1 MRAPAASDR
10 GWPGLSPNDSDTSGQ
25 DVPRP
30 HRLSPATLGVT
41 APNVLL
47 RLEEPG
53 VWVGVGGGPCA
64 GSVLP
69 PACQAPSPGAHVL
82 SPSLGP
88 RLPRALSHLRAA
100 PACGRSGCGWSGVGR
115 APNLRAP
122 PSRCYITLTQSLHLI
137 MGGAPAGPAG
147 TGKTETTKD
156 LGRALG
162 TMVYVFNCSE
172 QMDYKVRAQARGGQG
187 EEQTQ
192 PLTEEAAA
200 PTAQQPPRPSPW
212 TGRQPSPRWAL
223 LSRWACPRE
232 AAQVE
237 AVAPEARPAHG
248 GGPTPPGFQTCPST
262 GGSRQSG
269 HPCRVLGG
277 CWGRCPGGLERAQ
290 GVCWVQRW
298 PETGRTVSVL
308 QVPRRGHTLRGQAH
322 GPLAGAVRVGA
333 RARSPA
339 CRGPA
344 LP

>member
-1 MRAPAASDR
+1 MRAPAASDHC
-10 GWPGLSPNDSDTSGQ
+10 WPGLSPNDSDTSGQ

-30 HRLSPATLGVT
+30 HGLSPATLGVT

-53 VWVGVGGGPCA
+53 VWVGGGGGPCA

-69 PACQAPSPGAHVL
+69 PACQAPSPGDRVL

-88 RLPRALSHLRAA
+88 RLPRALGHLRAA

-115 APNLRAP
+115 APDLRDP

-192 PLTEEAAA
+192 PPAEEAAA
-200 PTAQQPPRPSPW
+200 PTAQQPPRPSPR
-212 TGRQPSPRWAL
+212 TGPQLSPR
-223 LSRWACPRE
+223 
-232 AAQVE
+232 
-237 AVAPEARPAHG
+237 
-248 GGPTPPGFQTCPST
+248 
-262 GGSRQSG
+262 
-269 HPCRVLGG
+269 
-277 CWGRCPGGLERAQ
+277 
-290 GVCWVQRW
+290 
-298 PETGRTVSVL
+298 
-308 QVPRRGHTLRGQAH
+308 
-322 GPLAGAVRVGA
+322 
-333 RARSPA
+333 
-339 CRGPA
+339 
-344 LP
+344 